1 MAERTSLLLPWAGTC
16 RRRSPDG
23 SGPAYGLYPQ
33 KGSLMVGSYADIV
46 IYDENIKEVIN
57 DSESIY
63 DGKSMKGKIEKV
75 FLRGKLIAEKGKV
88 LESKGSYVNRN
99 EISLFDNNSRL

>member
-1 MAERTSLLLPWAGTC
+1 
-16 RRRSPDG
+16 
-23 SGPAYGLYPQ
+23 
-33 KGSLMVGSYADIV
+33 MVGSYADIV

-75 FLRGKLIAEKGKV
+75 FLRGKLIA
-88 LESKGSYVNRN
+88 
-99 EISLFDNNSRL
+99 

>member
-1 MAERTSLLLPWAGTC
+1 MYLSYVLLSVSA
-16 RRRSPDG
+16 S
-23 SGPAYGLYPQ
+23 
-33 KGSLMVGSYADIV
+33 VVNNFI
-46 IYDENIKEVIN
+46 DENIKEVIN

>member
-1 MAERTSLLLPWAGTC
+1 
-16 RRRSPDG
+16 
-23 SGPAYGLYPQ
+23 
-33 KGSLMVGSYADIV
+33 MVGSYADIV

-75 FLRGKLIAEKGKV
+75 FLRGKLISEKGKV

-99 EISLFDNNSRL
+99 ETSLFTDNSRL

>member
-1 MAERTSLLLPWAGTC
+1 
-16 RRRSPDG
+16 
-23 SGPAYGLYPQ
+23 
-33 KGSLMVGSYADIV
+33 
-46 IYDENIKEVIN
+46 
-57 DSESIY
+57 
-63 DGKSMKGKIEKV
+63 MKGKIEKV